1 MDTIYTDDAVRIIL
15 SRGRDATFPKLTCRK
30 IATKNGATWQAE
42 SVVNGQA
49 FHVNYTETQFDDFL
63 TNVVSNITYRQ
74 INVFG
79 KTADVEHLISKAG
92 KVHSST
98 TRHDEVNTPTMHN
111 AAKNYLI
118 NEGDDVPVLVELGI
132 FTKEHK
138 IVRNMYDKF
147 RQINRFVEILHD
159 KLRDFDGDNINILDF
174 GSGKSYLTFVM
185 YYYFREVRHLDVAIT
200 GYDLKRDVVA
210 KCNALAMKY
219 GYERLKFFVKDVT
232 KEALSEDKI
241 DVVVTLHACDTA
253 TDYALDF
260 AIKRGVKYIF
270 SVPCCQHEV
279 NAQIKKGG
287 DSDILLNYGLLKER
301 YSALLTDAIRAEVLR
316 ECGYKVDV
324 LEFVDFAHSP
334 KNIMLRCVRT
344 TTPTRY
350 FSELQTLA
358 NKYSFHQTLLELQT
372 KGN

>member
-1 MDTIYTDDAVRIIL
+1 
-15 SRGRDATFPKLTCRK
+15 
-30 IATKNGATWQAE
+30 
-42 SVVNGQA
+42 VVNGQA
-49 FHVNYTETQFDDFL
+49 FHTNYTETQFDDFL

-79 KTADVEHLISKAG
+79 KTADTEHLISKSG
-92 KVHSST
+92 KMHSST
-98 TRHDEVNTPTMHN
+98 TRHDEVDAPASHN

-159 KLRDFDGDNINILDF
+159 KLRDFDGDAINILDF

-185 YYYFREVRHLDVAIT
+185 YYYFREIRHLDVTIT
-200 GYDLKRDVVA
+200 GYDLKSDVVA

-219 GYERLKFFVKDVT
+219 GYERLRFFVKDVT
-232 KEALSEDKI
+232 KQALSEDKI
-241 DVVVTLHACDTA
+241 DVIVTLHACDTA
-253 TDYALDF
+253 TDYALDY
-260 AIKRGVKYIF
+260 AIKHKVKYIF

-279 NAQIKKGG
+279 NAQIKRGG
-287 DSDILLNYGLLKER
+287 DSDILIKYGLLKER

-334 KNIMLRCVRT
+334 KNIMLRCVLT
-344 TTPTRY
+344 GKATRD
-350 FSELQTLA
+350 FAELQTLA
-358 NKYSFHQTLLELQT
+358 DKYSFHQTLLELQR
-372 KGN
+372 KI